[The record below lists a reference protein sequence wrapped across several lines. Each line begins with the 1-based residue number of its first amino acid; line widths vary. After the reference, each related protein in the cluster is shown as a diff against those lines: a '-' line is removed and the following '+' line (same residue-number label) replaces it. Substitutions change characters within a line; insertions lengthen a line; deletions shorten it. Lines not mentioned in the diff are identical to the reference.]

1 MNRKRQT
8 IWLVSMLSIMVVL
21 SAYYLFSD
29 NVKEMDVADSGGDMG
44 RIVANLLDDGDELE
58 IVDEGAF
65 YGTGSGTGQRGD
77 ESVLDLLKS
86 QAAAVSGS
94 DYFLRLEMERED
106 WFSREI
112 ERLYGIANDSAK
124 TNAEIAE
131 ALETVAELQ
140 LQQQALEQIES
151 RLLSMYE
158 NAIVIRNDNEW
169 QVVVQTP
176 KLEKSEALSI
186 IELVMSELEVGPESI
201 RVQVSS

>member
-29 NVKEMDVADSGGDMG
+29 NFRETDTAGGADPSQ
-44 RIVANLLDDGDELE
+44 IVASLLEEGDELE
-58 IVDEGAF
+58 ILDEGAF
-65 YGTGSGTGQRGD
+65 LGAGSGDGTI
-77 ESVLDLLKS
+77 LDLLRS

-131 ALETVAELQ
+131 ALEAVAELQ
-140 LQQQALEQIES
+140 LAQQAIEEIES
-151 RLLSMYE
+151 RLLTMYE
-158 NAIVIRNDNEW
+158 NAIVIRNNDEW
-169 QVVVQTP
+169 QVVVQAP

-186 IELVMSELEVGPESI
+186 IELVMAELEVGPEQISV
-201 RVQVSS
+201 RFSS